1 MISCMNCRHLE
12 SVMSFHLCWITPS
25 IGLAILSV
33 THVTRSEP
41 TTFRFGRKQS
51 TGVMGLRG
59 SEYYKSKFYLA
70 FPNLILCVRNSPGR
84 CCFSQQGLSRVL
96 LIIDGATACGGS
108 VGLFPQLTTA
118 ICFGQFH
125 SRAVSLSQTRKL
137 Q

>member
-1 MISCMNCRHLE
+1 M
-12 SVMSFHLCWITPS
+12 
-25 IGLAILSV
+25 

-41 TTFRFGRKQS
+41 TTFRFGRKQL

-70 FPNLILCVRNSPGR
+70 FPNLISCVRNSPGR

-108 VGLFPQLTTA
+108 VGLFPQLIQPQFALASFTWGCQPVTDQEIA
-118 ICFGQFH
+118 INIAQ
-125 SRAVSLSQTRKL
+125 VSHCRIKL
-137 Q
+137 PLDTFLY